1 MSPEVS
7 AATSLEL
14 ERHRP
19 YLLRFALLQLRDRS
33 AAEDAVQEALLAA
46 IQGVERFAGQ
56 SSLRT
61 WLVGILKHKI
71 VDGIRKTAREQ
82 PGASG
87 PEGEG
92 AENPE
97 AFFADDG
104 HFAEPP
110 AEWASPERALEERRF
125 FEALE
130 RCLQSLPRNTA
141 SAFTMREL
149 MGLETDEICK
159 ELGISTSNCW
169 VMLYRA
175 RLSLRACLERTWFLA
190 GSASAG

>member
-1 MSPEVS
+1 MSPEAS
-7 AATSLEL
+7 ATSLEL

-19 YLLRFALLQLRDRS
+19 YLMRFALLQLRDRS

-46 IQGVERFAGQ
+46 IQGGERFAGQ

-71 VDGIRKTAREQ
+71 VDSLRKTARER
-82 PGASG
+82 PRESS
-87 PEGEG
+87 PEGDG

-97 AFFADDG
+97 VFFADDG

-110 AEWASPERALEERRF
+110 GEWASPEQALEERRF

-149 MGLETDEICK
+149 MGLETGEICK

-175 RLSLRACLERTWFLA
+175 RMSLRACLERTWFLA
-190 GSASAG
+190 DPASAG

>member
-1 MSPEVS
+1 MPPEFS
-7 AATSLEL
+7 APTALEL

-19 YLLRFALLQLRDRS
+19 YLLRFALLQLRDRT
-33 AAEDAVQEALLAA
+33 AAEDAVQDALLAA
-46 IQGVERFAGQ
+46 IQGASRFAGQ
-56 SSLRT
+56 SSVRT

-71 VDGIRKTAREQ
+71 IDSIRKTARE
-82 PGASG
+82 PTLERSDGD
-87 PEGEG
+87 G
-92 AENPE
+92 AEDLD

-110 AEWASPERALEERRF
+110 DEWASPERSLEERRF

-130 RCLQSLPRNTA
+130 RCLQALPKNTA

-149 MGLETDEICK
+149 MGLETEEICK

-175 RLSLRACLERTWFLA
+175 RMSLRACLERTWFLP
-190 GSASAG
+190 GSAGAR